1 MAVTFKQPANP
12 LAIVLIV
19 FATACHS
26 VLPRQNTP
34 ASYLVTKTP
43 IHVGVGIGLCVA
55 INPDEHSVW
64 WWEAGASG
72 CVSRSTG
79 PGVFLGDRATV
90 SRSSDG
96 SIAAAFRLG
105 THSSTRPFIDVRLL
119 VERDQMRAIDTGAQV
134 AIQTRSNLDIPEM
147 PPAAGRFSQ

>member
-1 MAVTFKQPANP
+1 MAVTSKQPANP

-34 ASYLVTKTP
+34 PGYLVTKAP
-43 IHVGVGIGLCVA
+43 LDVGVGPGLCVA
-55 INPDEHSVW
+55 INPDEHGVW
-64 WWEAGASG
+64 WWEPGASG
-72 CVSRSTG
+72 CASRSTG

-105 THSSTRPFIDVRLL
+105 THSTARPFVDVRLL
-119 VERDQMRAIDTGAQV
+119 VERGQMRATDTGAQV
-134 AIQTRSNLDIPEM
+134 EIQPRSNLDTPEK
-147 PPAAGRFSQ
+147 PPAGGRFGQ